1 MSSSELHTRLRKS
14 EWHPLGVFIAIS
26 GLILQSLFLIYNIV
40 SNERPVIGPDAL
52 LFQYSGWY
60 ASQGGVVYTEIW
72 DIKPPVIHLFAEII
86 ARVSFSDPYIIYI
99 LSSMLGILAFSSLL
113 YITYSIMLR
122 QLENKVAALA
132 GSVFLF
138 TFPTFYTFAIRG
150 LRPKMFMLLFGSIS
164 ILYLYKERPVV
175 SGVFAALSAGLWQI
189 AIIFPLI
196 ATSYHIKNREYKQT
210 ALVFLGM
217 GVITFIVVLPYIF
230 RGAADD
236 MLIQVVIAPF
246 IGHIEQSLFSR
257 LLQGGYMVN
266 FAAPLIIV
274 GTIGAIQSFN
284 KSELWWVGAGAIWS
298 ALQVFFF
305 DLDGSPDL
313 LLGYFFVAIGLGLFT
328 HKLNDR
334 RNRIILLAS
343 VFVVAF
349 VVFFLQMFISGP
361 LPSGS
366 QQLETLYWSG
376 MEPDT
381 CHVRRSVKEIM
392 VIEYFEGTKTGTMCN
407 KYIFV
412 EVIKGILL

>member
-1 MSSSELHTRLRKS
+1 MSSSKSHIRLRRP
-14 EWHPLGVFIAIS
+14 ELNPLGSLIAIS
-26 GLILQSLFLIYNIV
+26 GFLLQSVFLVYNIV

-60 ASQGGVVYTEIW
+60 ASQGGVIYTEIW
-72 DIKPPVIHLFAEII
+72 DVKPPVIHLFAEII
-86 ARVSFSDPYIIYI
+86 ARVSFSDPYVIYI
-99 LSSMLGILAFSSLL
+99 LSSMLGILAFSLLL
-113 YITYSIMLR
+113 YTTYSIILL
-122 QLENKVAALA
+122 QLENKLAALA

-164 ILYLYKERPVV
+164 ILYLYKERPAV
-175 SGVFAALSAGLWQI
+175 SGAFAALSAGLWQI
-189 AIIFPLI
+189 AIIFPVI
-196 ATSYHIKNREYKQT
+196 ATLYYIKDKKYKQT
-210 ALVFLGM
+210 TLVFLGM
-217 GVITFIVVLPYIF
+217 GTITIIVVLPYIL

-266 FAAPLIIV
+266 FAAPLIVV

-284 KSELWWVGAGAIWS
+284 KSELWWVGIGAVWS
-298 ALQVFFF
+298 SLQVFFF

-328 HKLNDR
+328 HRLNNR
-334 RNRIILLAS
+334 RNRIVLLAS
-343 VFVVAF
+343 VFIVALA
-349 VVFFLQMFISGP
+349 VFFLQMFLSGP

-366 QQLETLYWSG
+366 QQLETLYWSSI
-376 MEPDT
+376 EPDT
-381 CHVRRSVKEIM
+381 CHVRRSAKEVI
-392 VIEYFEGTKTGTMCN
+392 VIEYFEGTETGTMCD
-407 KYIFV
+407 KYSFV
-412 EVIKGILL
+412 EVIRDMLL